1 MKYEVSNII
10 FKDKPKQIGR
20 KYPFKRLKEQVHLIE
35 DTPQNLFLTYERGF
49 SVKPH
54 PFTEDNLHN
63 AKVNTIILDFDKLT
77 KEQCEFVKSHSQY
90 GDYSAG
96 TKTRLYENRD
106 IPDYENPKWGF
117 KVFYP
122 ASCLCVWKELNQA
135 FTEAVKHYNPN
146 HTDEEVESIW
156 EKWRTANN
164 HKGLNGIDNPIF
176 NGWIL
181 PDVAMLNSFRTQIT
195 YGVKPELKKDYIL
208 TESDWEKADGIY
220 SKFAF
225 PSGDKRDYSGLE
237 WKPEDVIKDKDVSDE
252 IAVAWQKVIGEAL
265 EIEVLNAIQNP
276 DDLRLSIPTT
286 KSMVAR
292 RLKKQTFE
300 DLPWDEKSNAILNAR
315 LYARKID
322 FDQAKQVAM
331 DSARTLTHN
340 LLELE
345 AQRNVTFNNT
355 DALKNN
361 IHAICHDILVVVRQ
375 RCGLTILQKKGLDN
389 ETKKS
394 ISDAM
399 LKTTNNYVRRRAR
412 LKLKAMEREWNPP
425 HLGLLRQY
433 TATKDKTI
441 LAEYNRQ
448 RKEWIDNNIKVANEL
463 KIPYTYRKRG
473 LKKWLI
479 CTACLDLT
487 MEELEGFG
495 LLEPTRLETMEDW
508 VEWCKNSLASR
519 QDDLNDVSDDDL
531 RRWWKDYQRTFNSKW
546 GSLEQKIDKRT
557 GAKHSKYDDLFKDK
571 TKDEIADLID
581 SMDIS
586 RGRKS
591 QLRNE
596 WL

>member
-20 KYPFKRLKEQVHLIE
+20 KYPFRRLKEQVHLVE
-35 DTPQNLFLTYERGF
+35 DTPQNLFLTYKRGF
-49 SVKPH
+49 SIKPH
-54 PFTEDNLHN
+54 PFTEDDLHN
-63 AKVNTIILDFDKLT
+63 AKVNTIVLDFDKLT
-77 KEQCEFVKSHSQY
+77 KEQCEFVKSHSQF

-106 IPDYENPKWGF
+106 IPNYENPKWGY

-122 ASCLCVWKELNQA
+122 VSCLCVWKELNQA
-135 FTEAVKHYNPN
+135 FTDAVKHYNPN

-156 EKWRTANN
+156 EKWRAVNN
-164 HKGLNGIDNPIF
+164 RKGIEGVDNPIF

-195 YGVKPELKKDYIL
+195 YGVKPELKKDYTL
-208 TESDWEKADGIY
+208 SESDWEKADGIY

-225 PSGDKRDYSGLE
+225 PSGDKRDYRGLE
-237 WKPEDVIKDKDVSDE
+237 WRPEDIIQYNDVSNE
-252 IAVAWQKVIGEAL
+252 IAVAWQTVIDNAL
-265 EIEVLNAIQNP
+265 KMEVLNAIQNP

-315 LYARKID
+315 LYAKKID

-345 AQRNVTFNNT
+345 AQRNVTFNKT

-375 RCGLTILQKKGLDN
+375 RCGLTILQKKGLDD

-394 ISDAM
+394 ISDAIV
-399 LKTTNNYVRRRAR
+399 KTTNNYVRRRVR
-412 LKLKAMEREWNPP
+412 LKLKTMEREWNPP

-433 TATKDKTI
+433 TITKDKCL

-448 RKEWIDNNIKVANEL
+448 RKVWIDNNIKVANEL

-487 MEELEGFG
+487 MEELKGFG
-495 LLEPTRLETMEDW
+495 LLEPTRLETMKEW
-508 VEWCKNSLASR
+508 VEWCRNSLASR

-531 RRWWKDYQRTFNSKW
+531 RRWWKDYQREFNSKW
-546 GSLEQKIDKRT
+546 GSMESKIDKRA
-557 GAKHSKYDDLFKDK
+557 GSKYDDMFRDK
-571 TKDEIADLID
+571 SKEEISAIISTL
-581 SMDIS
+581 DIS

-591 QLRNE
+591 QLRKR

>member
-20 KYPFKRLKEQVHLIE
+20 KYPFRRLKEQVHLVE
-35 DTPQNLFLTYERGF
+35 DTPQNLFLTYKRGF
-49 SVKPH
+49 SIKPH
-54 PFTEDNLHN
+54 PFTEDDLHN
-63 AKVNTIILDFDKLT
+63 AKVNTIVLDFDKLT
-77 KEQCEFVKSHSQY
+77 KEQCEFVKSHSQF

-106 IPDYENPKWGF
+106 IPNYENPKWGY

-122 ASCLCVWKELNQA
+122 VSCLCVWKELNQA
-135 FTEAVKHYNPN
+135 FTDAVKHYNPN

-156 EKWRTANN
+156 EKWRAVNN
-164 HKGLNGIDNPIF
+164 RKGIEGVDNPIF

-195 YGVKPELKKDYIL
+195 YGVKPELKKDYTL
-208 TESDWEKADGIY
+208 SESDWEKADGIY

-225 PSGDKRDYSGLE
+225 PSGDKRDYRGLE
-237 WKPEDVIKDKDVSDE
+237 WRPEDIIQYNDVSNE
-252 IAVAWQKVIGEAL
+252 IAVAWQTVIDNAL
-265 EIEVLNAIQNP
+265 KMEVLNAIQNP

-315 LYARKID
+315 LYAKKID

-345 AQRNVTFNNT
+345 AQRNVTFNKT

-375 RCGLTILQKKGLDN
+375 RCGLTILQKKGLDD

-394 ISDAM
+394 ISDAIV
-399 LKTTNNYVRRRAR
+399 KTTNNYVRRRVR
-412 LKLKAMEREWNPP
+412 LKLKTMEREWNPP
-425 HLGLLRQY
+425 HLELLRQY
-433 TATKDKTI
+433 TITKDKCL

-448 RKEWIDNNIKVANEL
+448 RKVWIDNNIKVANEL

-487 MEELEGFG
+487 MEELKGFG

-531 RRWWKDYQRTFNSKW
+531 RRWWKDYQREFNSKW
-546 GSLEQKIDKRT
+546 GSMESKIDKRA
-557 GAKHSKYDDLFKDK
+557 GSKYDDMFRDK
-571 TKDEIADLID
+571 SKEEISAIISTL
-581 SMDIS
+581 DIS

-591 QLRNE
+591 QLRKR